1 MIVQGFSISN
11 RIHSIREEVMESTQ
25 VEMNAKITS
34 TLEKYADMVRR
45 ICFIYLKNDSD
56 VDDVFQ
62 EVFLALLKNK
72 MTFENPEH
80 EKAWLIKVTINKC
93 KDLLK
98 SYWYRNV
105 GSLESTA
112 ELSFETK
119 EENELIK
126 VVLSIPKKYKDVIY
140 LFYYE
145 EYSVPEIARLLNQKE
160 NTIYSQLNRARKLI
174 KEKLGGT
181 DYEYTF

>member
-1 MIVQGFSISN
+1 
-11 RIHSIREEVMESTQ
+11 MESTQ
-25 VEMNAKITS
+25 VEINNKITS
-34 TLEKYADMVRR
+34 VLEKHADMVRR
-45 ICFIYLKNDSD
+45 ICFLYLKNTSD

-72 MTFENPEH
+72 IIFENTEH

-105 GSLESTA
+105 GSLEGTA

-145 EYSVPEIARLLNQKE
+145 EYSVPEITRILNEKE
-160 NTIYSQLNRARKLI
+160 NTIYSRLSRARKLI